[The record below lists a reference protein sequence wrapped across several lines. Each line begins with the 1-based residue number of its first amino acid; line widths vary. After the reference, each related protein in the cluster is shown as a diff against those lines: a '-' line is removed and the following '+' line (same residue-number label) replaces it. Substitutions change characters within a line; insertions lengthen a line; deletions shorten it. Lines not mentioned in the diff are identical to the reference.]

1 MSDWILN
8 EDGKY
13 ADLEYTN
20 FPASCDNWT
29 NSEDIS
35 SSLIGAANQY
45 RAAMEN
51 GNYTNAQAVLNSNP
65 RLRNALIN
73 ADTINRLKHSIMA
86 VERMFT
92 STIESYIKRF
102 TDAAKNSADKA
113 KESEVAAKAS
123 SDIASQ
129 KRDESLQIVEDL
141 KTLKGTL
148 PTDFTDYADDIADA
162 RNYIDETIQTHNTDE
177 HSHADIRASVEEL
190 RTTTESHK
198 HDAADI

>member
-92 STIESYIKRF
+92 STIESYIK
-102 TDAAKNSADKA
+102 SCQ
-113 KESEVAAKAS
+113 E
-123 SDIASQ
+123 Q
-129 KRDESLQIVEDL
+129 C
-141 KTLKGTL
+141 G
-148 PTDFTDYADDIADA
+148 
-162 RNYIDETIQTHNTDE
+162 
-177 HSHADIRASVEEL
+177 
-190 RTTTESHK
+190 
-198 HDAADI
+198 

>member
-51 GNYTNAQAVLNSNP
+51 GNYTNASC
-65 RLRNALIN
+65 
-73 ADTINRLKHSIMA
+73 TEFK
-86 VERMFT
+86 
-92 STIESYIKRF
+92 
-102 TDAAKNSADKA
+102 
-113 KESEVAAKAS
+113 S
-123 SDIASQ
+123 SSSKCIDQ
-129 KRDESLQIVEDL
+129 CRYYQSLEAFYY
-141 KTLKGTL
+141 GC
-148 PTDFTDYADDIADA
+148 
-162 RNYIDETIQTHNTDE
+162 
-177 HSHADIRASVEEL
+177 RANV
-190 RTTTESHK
+190 HK
-198 HDAADI
+198 YDRVVY